1 MSPWDLLLHRLDELA
16 CAPTTLPA
24 GLTDELTDL
33 LREAMRDGMAD
44 RELDPVDSARW
55 LATLLHSLATLQPHE
70 AHQDDTLSTLR
81 VIVTRWLHPARLDR
95 GAEHLEQA
103 L

>member
-1 MSPWDLLLHRLDELA
+1 MSAWDLLLHRLDELA
-16 CAPTTLPA
+16 CAPGPLPA
-24 GLTDELTDL
+24 DLADELTALVRD
-33 LREAMRDGMAD
+33 AMRDGMAD
-44 RELDPVDSARW
+44 RELDPRDSALW
-55 LATLLHSLATLQPHE
+55 LATLLQSLLTLQPHE
-70 AHQDDTLSTLR
+70 TRPDDTLSTLR